1 MFLEIF
7 GHQLTHFLGRFAVL
21 ICFLVPIVT
30 AIELDCTYSQA
41 GSSDY
46 VGSIYICLVTNL
58 QVNISTEVI
67 EDVTGTHETELS
79 NDNVQGLY
87 IYTSPKLMFLPKGIE
102 SFFTK
107 LETIA
112 IKDSGLSAIRQS
124 DLEPFPNL
132 LKLWIIRSKLTA
144 LDSGLFKYNPNLQ
157 AIYFNGNEISTI
169 SADLFD
175 PIGDLEKAYFSSNV
189 CINKDGKNREA
200 VKEIKQE
207 IIEKCQIPI
216 VQSTTVSS
224 D

>member
-1 MFLEIF
+1 M
-7 GHQLTHFLGRFAVL
+7 A
-21 ICFLVPIVT
+21 PIVT

-46 VGSIYICLVTNL
+46 VGSVYICLVTNL

-67 EDVTGTHETELS
+67 EDVTGTHESELS

-87 IYTSPKLMFLPKGIE
+87 IYTSPNLAFLPKGIE

-112 IKDSGLSAIRQS
+112 IKDSGLVAIRQT

-132 LKLWIIRSKLTA
+132 LKLWVIRSKLTA
-144 LDSGLFKYNPNLQ
+144 LDSGLFKFNPLLQ
-157 AIYFNGNEISTI
+157 AVYFNGNQLATI
-169 SADLFD
+169 SADIFD
-175 PIGDLEKAYFSSNV
+175 PISDLEKAYFSGNV
-189 CINKDGKNREA
+189 CINKDGKDRDS

-207 IIEKCQIPI
+207 IIEKCQIPV
-216 VQSTTVSS
+216 VQSTTALPSV
-224 D
+224 